1 MKGKRWFYVLLAIW
15 LLCGWAGWALGEDT
29 LMVANPNPED
39 RLHLRAAPSTSA
51 ASLGKYYN
59 GTCVA
64 ALQFHRNGWAEVQVG
79 PLRGYMSMQYLSAE
93 LQASAM
99 PAVEAPWQ
107 GIRLFALPDE
117 QSTSQELPGYAR
129 MMVMGFSGSW
139 CHVYVPG
146 SDATGFIHVP
156 LSSLLEEHATVK
168 SLAWVSNPNSADRLN
183 LRTKPSASAASLGK
197 YYNGVQVEILELAKN
212 GWVQVRIGELATGYM
227 QVKYLSAYEVA
238 NVEPQVR
245 STCATQLCLQ
255 PRTGSKALNPILA
268 GEEMTVLGVCSGW
281 YHVRMENLDGYV
293 PSSCTDTQLRR

>member
-129 MMVMGFSGSW
+129 IAYFNVGEGAAFRNFVDERFCHGGGS
-139 CHVYVPG
+139 
-146 SDATGFIHVP
+146 F
-156 LSSLLEEHATVK
+156 
-168 SLAWVSNPNSADRLN
+168 
-183 LRTKPSASAASLGK
+183 
-197 YYNGVQVEILELAKN
+197 
-212 GWVQVRIGELATGYM
+212 
-227 QVKYLSAYEVA
+227 
-238 NVEPQVR
+238 PQVQQHVF
-245 STCATQLCLQ
+245 ALFNLCGVAAEGLC
-255 PRTGSKALNPILA
+255 KLYIA
-268 GEEMTVLGVCSGW
+268 GIHIFSL
-281 YHVRMENLDGYV
+281 
-293 PSSCTDTQLRR
+293 